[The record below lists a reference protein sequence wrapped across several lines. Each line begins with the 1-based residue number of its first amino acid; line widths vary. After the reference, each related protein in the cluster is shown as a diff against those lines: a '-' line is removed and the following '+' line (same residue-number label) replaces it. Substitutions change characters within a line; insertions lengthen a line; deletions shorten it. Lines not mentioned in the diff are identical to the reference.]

1 MVSKLSREEKTKAK
15 TGLAQ
20 DVDSLVDQLVDMDI
34 NQEGMSLSHVV
45 EFIQLMIK
53 KRVYV
58 FGL

>member
-20 DVDSLVDQLVDMDI
+20 DVDSLVDQLVIMDI

-45 EFIQLMIK
+45 EFIQLMLK

>member
-1 MVSKLSREEKTKAK
+1 MSKLSREEKTKAK

-45 EFIQLMIK
+45 EFI
-53 KRVYV
+53 
-58 FGL
+58 

>member
-45 EFIQLMIK
+45 EFIQLMLK